1 MIIKKINLLNF
12 RNYHKVSINFDK
24 RINIIIGDNAQGK
37 TNILE
42 SIYFL
47 ALTKSYRTID
57 MNLINHEFDFTRVK
71 GEVKEDKLSKN
82 LEVFINKDEKKVFI
96 NSNEIS
102 RLYNKYECNI
112 SISRRYK
119 YITR

>member
-96 NSNEIS
+96 NI
-102 RLYNKYECNI
+102 K
-112 SISRRYK
+112 
-119 YITR
+119 